1 MMKTLY
7 VWDVGVRLFHW
18 SLAAAFLA
26 NAFIV
31 DDESDLHQYMGYFV
45 MSLLLFRLLWGFI
58 GNQYARFRAFPL
70 SKSACLKQVED
81 IVLERHT
88 LHIGHTP
95 LGSVMIYNLL
105 VSLALLTFS
114 GFLMTTD
121 LFWGTEWTEELHEIC
136 VSWVEL
142 SVVLHIAA
150 VIFESKRTG
159 VNLPKAMLNGY
170 KTVPETHPAD

>member
-1 MMKTLY
+1 
-7 VWDVGVRLFHW
+7 
-18 SLAAAFLA
+18 
-26 NAFIV
+26 
-31 DDESDLHQYMGYFV
+31 
-45 MSLLLFRLLWGFI
+45 
-58 GNQYARFRAFPL
+58 
-70 SKSACLKQVED
+70 
-81 IVLERHT
+81 
-88 LHIGHTP
+88 
-95 LGSVMIYNLL
+95 
-105 VSLALLTFS
+105 
-114 GFLMTTD
+114 MTTD